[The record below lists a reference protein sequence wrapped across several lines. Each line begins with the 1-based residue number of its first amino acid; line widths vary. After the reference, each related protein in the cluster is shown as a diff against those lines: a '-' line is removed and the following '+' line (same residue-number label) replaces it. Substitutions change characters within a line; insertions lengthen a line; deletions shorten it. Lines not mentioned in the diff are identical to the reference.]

1 MSFSCL
7 ISLFQD
13 FKGSPSMDPPGQLTH
28 GDFPWCRPWGY
39 GFSSGTRN
47 CTVALKVDSLNWLA
61 GGRCAPR
68 YGCWKGWNSG
78 FIPQGYF
85 FGYFKT
91 FFHAGKEGVTVNQY
105 VFSGFWNSFNGRSSS
120 WWKVFQKLRVFETT
134 VSNKECKMQ
143 MYTTGIFIS
152 SNGTSPFLMGET
164 SSNGCFSIAMLVFGV

>member
-1 MSFSCL
+1 MGATQPCLNRLMFPGCMS
-7 ISLFQD
+7 
-13 FKGSPSMDPPGQLTH
+13 PPFLWETTTWAFH
-28 GDFPWCRPWGY
+28 ASY
-39 GFSSGTRN
+39 LYSKTS
-47 CTVALKVDSLNWLA
+47 KVLPAW
-61 GGRCAPR
+61 RCAPR

>member
-1 MSFSCL
+1 MPH
-7 ISLFQD
+7 ISIPRQ
-13 FKGSPSMDPPGQLTH
+13 GSPTMDRQNMSPGQLTH

-47 CTVALKVDSLNWLA
+47 CTVALKVDSLNLGWQ
-61 GGRCAPR
+61 GGRCAWR

-78 FIPQGYF
+78 LIPQGYF

-120 WWKVFQKLRVFETT
+120 WWKVFPKVASFWKT

-143 MYTTGIFIS
+143 MYTTGKLT
-152 SNGTSPFLMGET
+152 NGNGKSPFLMGDR
-164 SSNGCFSIAMLVFGV
+164 LVVFP